1 MKYTCI
7 FLFVCI
13 GLMSC
18 NYVSK
23 TAAKK
28 GYKPIRK
35 EVTKIS
41 SKYFGKKSVKLAV
54 KDLPKGRKTL
64 AVVKEK
70 NGRIVPAIN
79 NLNENSALYISAVN
93 KVLLVRR
100 RAAISPFDQFPTMT
114 QLKSYDPRKLILK
127 ETPSADILRKN
138 MYLAMDKNSVLI
150 NKGFGGTAAHHVIEG
165 ADKSAVQSRAI
176 LKKYGININAPENGI
191 LLPDGEN
198 SIYKGS
204 RHITSHTEEYSKY
217 VYSKIKDAKSKDD
230 LIASLLD
237 IKHELYTG
245 KLNLQGPAQIINKN
259 IH

>member
-1 MKYTCI
+1 MKYTS
-7 FLFVCI
+7 LFVIACV

-18 NYVSK
+18 NYASK
-23 TAAKK
+23 TAVKK
-28 GYKPIRK
+28 GSKPVVK
-35 EVTKIS
+35 EITKIS
-41 SKYFGKKSVKLAV
+41 SKVLEKKSAELAV

-70 NGRIVPAIN
+70 DGRIVPAIN
-79 NLNENSALYISAVN
+79 NLNKNSSLYISAVN
-93 KVLLVRR
+93 KVLLARR
-100 RAAISPFDQFPTMT
+100 RASISPFDQFPTMT
-114 QLKSYDPRKLILK
+114 QLKSCDQRKLTLK

-138 MYLAMDKNSVLI
+138 MYIAMDKKSVLI

-165 ADKSAVQSRAI
+165 SDKAAVQSRAI
-176 LKKYGININAPENGI
+176 LQKYGININAPENGI

-217 VYSKIKDAKSKDD
+217 VYSKIKDVKCKDD
-230 LIASLLD
+230 LIASLIE

-245 KLNLQGPAQIINKN
+245 ELNLQGPAQIINKN